1 MKEEKYKHYYIVVI
15 YVLKL
20 LPAELFIIMTQVGD
34 KYFVFS
40 SMASK
45 QLISAVLRSV
55 LSHTEKS
62 CIIAYFY
69 YFQE

>member
-20 LPAELFIIMTQVGD
+20 LPVELFIIMTQVGD
-34 KYFVFS
+34 KYFVFY

-55 LSHTEKS
+55 LSHT
-62 CIIAYFY
+62 
-69 YFQE
+69 